1 MWINITMRLP
11 LEQPWTSYTC
21 EDIHVNLQNTI
32 LFVFLMYHTFL
43 VHLYLYYTLLYIGI
57 SICIH
62 TCDMHHHIPS
72 TTTPFRPEANNDLP
86 IFFGCFRG
94 GKNFYQPHHQG
105 YESARPVCLGSFWL
119 VRNEKIHGSGDDGD

>member
-43 VHLYLYYTLLYIGI
+43 VHLYLYYTLLYMGI
-57 SICIH
+57 SIYTH
-62 TCDMHHHIPS
+62 SRDMPHHIPS

-94 GKNFYQPHHQG
+94 KEFLPTNTKAMRVLDLCALDLFDWS
-105 YESARPVCLGSFWL
+105 ETKR
-119 VRNEKIHGSGDDGD
+119 

>member
-11 LEQPWTSYTC
+11 LEQPWTSYTY
-21 EDIHVNLQNTI
+21 EDIHVNLQNAI

-57 SICIH
+57 SIYTH
-62 TCDMHHHIPS
+62 SRDMHHHIPS

-86 IFFGCFRG
+86 IFFGCFRVG
-94 GKNFYQPHHQG
+94 RISTNHTTEAMRVLDLCALDLFGWSETK
-105 YESARPVCLGSFWL
+105 R
-119 VRNEKIHGSGDDGD
+119 